1 MTRRGPSAVPIVL
14 SEDERAELVRRA
26 GGPGRWRADRARI
39 ILACAEGM
47 SNAAAA
53 QELGVAVKSVAKWR
67 RQFAAQ
73 RLAGLEDAAPV
84 GRRKAEL
91 VVTEAE
97 RDQLVRWARRAK
109 TAQYLALRAKI
120 VLRCAEGGT
129 NKQAA
134 ADLGVDESTVDRWRA
149 RFIAGRLAGL
159 HDEPRPGRPP
169 SILLDQVED
178 VIVATLEGAP
188 GKDTHWSRASMA
200 RRTGLSKSTIGRIWK
215 KFDLKPHRQDSFKLS
230 TDPFFVEKVVDVVG
244 LYHNPPEKAVVLC
257 VDEKSQIQALDRSQ
271 PVLPM
276 MPGMP
281 ERRTHDYLRH
291 GITSLFAAFNIA
303 DGTVISELHRRH
315 RAIEF
320 RKFLA
325 TIDKAVPAGLDVHLV
340 CDNYV
345 THNTAEIRTWL
356 ARHPR
361 FCVHFTPTGSS
372 WMNQVERW
380 FGLLTDKLI
389 RRGVHTS
396 VQALENDIRD
406 WIATWNDNP
415 RPFTWTKTA
424 DEILASLAD
433 YLAKVGASHPAK
445 PAELT
450 NGTSGATH

>member
-1 MTRRGPSAVPIVL
+1 MPYSGPSAAEIVL
-14 SEDERAELVRRA
+14 SDEERAELARRA
-26 GGPGRWRADRARI
+26 VLPEQRRADRARI
-39 ILACAEGM
+39 ILACADGM
-47 SNAAAA
+47 SNAGAA
-53 QELGVAVKSVAKWR
+53 QELGVAVKSVSKWR
-67 RQFAAQ
+67 RRFADR
-73 RLAGLEDAAPV
+73 RLAGLDDDAPI
-84 GRRKAEL
+84 GRPKAGL
-91 VVTEAE
+91 VLSGAE
-97 RDQLVRWARRAK
+97 RTQLIRWARRAK

-120 VLRCAEGGT
+120 VLACADGAM
-129 NKQAA
+129 NKQVA
-134 ADLGVDESTVDRWRA
+134 ADLGVNDSTVDRWRA
-149 RFIAGRLAGL
+149 RFIARRLDGL

-178 VIVATLEGAP
+178 VVVATLEETP
-188 GKDTHWSRASMA
+188 GKDTHWSRSSMA
-200 RRTGLSKSTIGRIWK
+200 ARTGLSKSTIGRIWK
-215 KFDLKPHRQDSFKLS
+215 KFDLKPHLQDSFKLS
-230 TDPFFVEKVVDVVG
+230 TDPFFVEKVVDVAG

-320 RKFLA
+320 RKFLVS
-325 TIDKAVPAGLDVHLV
+325 IDKAVPADLDVHLV
-340 CDNYV
+340 CDNYA
-345 THNTAEIRTWL
+345 THNTPEIRDWL
-356 ARHPR
+356 ARRPR
-361 FCVHFTPTGSS
+361 FHVHFTPTGSS

-406 WIATWNDNP
+406 WIATWNKSP

-424 DEILASLAD
+424 DEILNSLAD
-433 YLAKVGASHPAK
+433 YLAKIGPGNRIDAQD
-445 PAELT
+445 
-450 NGTSGATH
+450 

>member
-1 MTRRGPSAVPIVL
+1 MSHPGPSAVQIVL
-14 SEDERAELVRRA
+14 SGDERAELVRRA
-26 GGPGRWRADRARI
+26 GLPGRWRADRARI

-47 SNAAAA
+47 SNAGAA
-53 QELGVAVKSVAKWR
+53 QVLGVAVKSVSKWR
-67 RQFAAQ
+67 RQFAAE

-91 VVTEAE
+91 IVTEAE
-97 RDQLVRWARRAK
+97 RAQLIRWARRAK

-134 ADLGVDESTVDRWRA
+134 EDLGVDESTVERWRA
-149 RFIAGRLAGL
+149 RFIARRLAGL
-159 HDEPRPGRPP
+159 HDEQRPGRPP

-178 VIVATLEGAP
+178 VIVATLEETP

-200 RRTGLSKSTIGRIWK
+200 RRTGLSKSTIGRIWR
-215 KFDLKPHRQDSFKLS
+215 KFDLKPHLQDSFKLS

-244 LYHNPPEKAVVLC
+244 LYHNPPERAVVLC
-257 VDEKSQIQALDRSQ
+257 ADEKSQIQALDRSQ

-303 DGTVISELHRRH
+303 DGTVISQLHRRH

-320 RKFLA
+320 KKFLVA
-325 TIDKAVPAGLDVHLV
+325 IDKAVPADLDVHLV
-340 CDNYV
+340 CDNYA
-345 THNTAEIRTWL
+345 THNTPEIRAWL
-356 ARHPR
+356 ARRPR
-361 FCVHFTPTGSS
+361 FHVHFTPTGSS

-406 WIATWNDNP
+406 WIATWNENP

-424 DEILASLAD
+424 DEILNSLAD
-433 YLAKVGASHPAK
+433 YLAKLG
-445 PAELT
+445 
-450 NGTSGATH
+450 SGQPETWQA